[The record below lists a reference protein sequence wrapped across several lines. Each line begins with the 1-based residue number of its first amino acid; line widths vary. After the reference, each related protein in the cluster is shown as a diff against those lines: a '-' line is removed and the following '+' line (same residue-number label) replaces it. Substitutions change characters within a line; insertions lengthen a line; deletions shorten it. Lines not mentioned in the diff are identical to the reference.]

1 MFCIRALRGRALPRV
16 RVLERERGAR
26 ARGRVALEAA
36 QGRAALRAQ
45 VGQQAVGGVHLALHL
60 GEVPEKQQK
69 NRGPCCWLEDDEWLA
84 LDVWARVCVP
94 VCESKRVV
102 VVVVLRSVQRI
113 CKVRD
118 K

>member
-45 VGQQAVGGVHLALHL
+45 VGQHLVGVVHLALHL
-60 GEVPEKQQK
+60 GEVPDFFGEVLEKFE
-69 NRGPCCWLEDDEWLA
+69 RGPCWLVDERLA
-84 LDVWARVCVP
+84 LAVCARTCVGVRAGVWCCCCCRFA
-94 VCESKRVV
+94 
-102 VVVVLRSVQRI
+102 LGAA
-113 CKVRD
+113 D
-118 K
+118 L